1 MWTRRGAGGLPEARN
16 ASQPVAQVE
25 LPCKEDV
32 HFEWQA
38 IRQIAKRIQ
47 NEETWKLVFK
57 QIEQERS

>member
-1 MWTRRGAGGLPEARN
+1 MAFLGGEVYTETVLKRDRE
-16 ASQPVAQVE
+16 VGIE
-25 LPCKEDV
+25 EDV